1 MSKQVELV
9 QGAVDAL
16 RATQEVLLSGKC
28 AALTVV
34 AVTADGQV
42 IQHRLFT
49 NNVPMTTVHLGLLSM
64 EHHIATSELKEAL
77 KESTGQDF
85 ATPPGIVFA
94 NVDNDTGK
102 LASSSSRRSRTG
114 E

>member
-64 EHHIATSELKEAL
+64 EHHIATEAVISISQREEQ
-77 KESTGQDF
+77 KRSAIIQPQS
-85 ATPPGIVFA
+85 ATLGRA
-94 NVDNDTGK
+94 Q
-102 LASSSSRRSRTG
+102 
-114 E
+114 